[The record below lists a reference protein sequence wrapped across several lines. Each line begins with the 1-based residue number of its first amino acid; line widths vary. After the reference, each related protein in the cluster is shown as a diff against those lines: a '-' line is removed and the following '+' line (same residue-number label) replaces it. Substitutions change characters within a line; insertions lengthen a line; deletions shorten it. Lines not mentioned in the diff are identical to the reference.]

1 MVRQKTQH
9 WTHGPDGAVKAER
22 VAAVKNVEDEKIAPN
37 LRALSIIE
45 VLAKAGKP
53 LTATEIN
60 EDLQLPK
67 PTIHRLCSTLLQA
80 GYLTRDVDAKRLRPA
95 RRLRL
100 ISSGIMTSS
109 RIHIAR
115 HAVLREVSEAIGETC
130 NLSVP
135 EENGMVYVDRVET
148 HWPMRFQ
155 LPVGS
160 SVPFH
165 CTASGKLFLS
175 TLDDS
180 QLNKLLSTQPLEPFA
195 RNTIQDVEVLK
206 QELAETR
213 ARGFSRDNEEF
224 IDNLVAICVPVVDPN
239 AGMFA
244 ALAFHAPKQRLT
256 LEEAEKNVDTL
267 RRAADKLEDILFGE
281 GH

>member
-1 MVRQKTQH
+1 M
-9 WTHGPDGAVKAER
+9 
-22 VAAVKNVEDEKIAPN
+22 KNVDDDKIAPN

-53 LTATEIN
+53 LTPTEIN
-60 EDLQLPK
+60 EFLQLPK
-67 PTIHRLCSTLLQA
+67 PTIHRLCGTLLDQ
-80 GYLTRDVDAKRLRPA
+80 GFLTRDVDAKRLRPA
-95 RRLRL
+95 RRMRL

-115 HAVLREVSEAIGETC
+115 HAILREVSETIGETC

-135 EENGMVYVDRVET
+135 QENGMVYVDRVET

-175 TLDDS
+175 TLEGG
-180 QLNKLLSTQPLEPFA
+180 QLEKLLSTLSLERFA
-195 RNTIQDVEVLK
+195 CNTIQDVEGLRCEIE
-206 QELAETR
+206 QTR

-224 IDNLVAICVPVVDPN
+224 IDNLVAICVPVSDPN
-239 AGMFA
+239 AGLFA
-244 ALAFHAPKQRLT
+244 ALAFHAPKQRIT
-256 LEEAEKNVDTL
+256 LEEAEQHVETL
-267 RRAADKLEDILFGE
+267 KCAASKLETVLFDDPD
-281 GH
+281 

>member
-1 MVRQKTQH
+1 MS
-9 WTHGPDGAVKAER
+9 
-22 VAAVKNVEDEKIAPN
+22 NVDDDKIAPN

-45 VLAKAGKP
+45 VIAKAGKP

-60 EDLQLPK
+60 EDLNLPK

-80 GYLTRDVDAKRLRPA
+80 GYLVRDVDAKRLRPA

-100 ISSGIMTSS
+100 ISSGLMTSS

-135 EENGMVYVDRVET
+135 EEKGMVYVDRVET

-175 TLDDS
+175 TLQEN
-180 QLNKLLSTQPLEPFA
+180 QLNKLLAVHPLEPFA
-195 RNTIQDVEVLK
+195 RNTIQDADELRR
-206 QELAETR
+206 ELAETR
-213 ARGFSRDNEEF
+213 NRGFSRDNEEF

-256 LEEAEKNVDTL
+256 LDEAEQHVDTL
-267 RRAADKLEDILFGE
+267 RQAADKLEHILFEEE
-281 GH
+281 G